1 MHRPLAS
8 HRSALHASP
17 SSAQAVPLAAGVP
30 LHCPA

>member
-8 HRSALHASP
+8 QRSALQALP
-17 SSAQAVPLAAGVP
+17 SSAHAVPLAAGVP